1 MECNVGHTDKVIRLV
16 LSAALIV
23 VGIVLWSSAG
33 VVGFII
39 PAVVAGILTATVRM
53 SWCPI
58 YRVLGLSTCRAT
70 A

>member
-1 MECNVGHTDKVIRLV
+1 MECNVGHTDKVIRRV

-58 YRVLGLSTCRAT
+58 YRVLGLSTCVAT